1 MAGYLKEL
9 TIKGHTFRVPADLE
23 AKIVTGGVYN
33 TDKMTFGDGTTE
45 SVKGIIPGSISGLKV
60 SVKGNELDILNSLV
74 GEDDLP
80 ILYEDG
86 SRSYELTGFI
96 MVSDGVEIEAKN
108 NLTNEFSVVSNKG
121 CVKSSK

>member
-23 AKIVTGGVYN
+23 AKVITGGTYN

-86 SRSYELTGFI
+86 SRSHELTGFI
-96 MVSDGVEIEAKN
+96 LSSDGVEIEAKN
-108 NLTNEFSVVSNKG
+108 NVTSEFSVVASNGKI
-121 CVKSSK
+121 KSSK